1 MRPIWSATAAGR
13 GGDLRARAA
22 ATRSTR
28 SSWPRPRSC
37 RRAARRA
44 TAWRA
49 SAGSPASVAATIV
62 EQLESLSADARSLLN
77 AGAIAGDP
85 FEPELAYA
93 IAELSPDA
101 GVVALDELLDA
112 RLLQPTDVPRRFAF
126 RHPLVRR
133 AVYET
138 TKGGW
143 RLAATPVL
151 PQTLAAQG
159 VAAAARAHHVEQS
172 GVRGDRAAIDVLLEA
187 GDAIAPRAP
196 AGAAHW
202 YAAALRLMA
211 DDDRA
216 GRLRALVNLARMQQ
230 STGDLARCATHAAR
244 GARAR
249 RRRTTT
255 RCGSGSRRRARRAR
269 TSSAATTLPNDDS
282 SPPWRRCRTSTRTRR
297 SPSLLQLATGAFFT
311 ADTDAD
317 VRAGP
322 ARAGRRPR
330 SRRARAGRDRGRG
343 ARAQLRVGAG
353 WSPRARSNA
362 DDAAAY
368 LDRLSD
374 EALAP

>member
-1 MRPIWSATAAGR
+1 M
-13 GGDLRARAA
+13 
-22 ATRSTR
+22 
-28 SSWPRPRSC
+28 
-37 RRAARRA
+37 
-44 TAWRA
+44 
-49 SAGSPASVAATIV
+49 
-62 EQLESLSADARSLLN
+62 N

-143 RLAATPVL
+143 RLAGHARAA
-151 PQTLAAQG
+151 QTLAAQG

-187 GDAIAPRAP
+187 GDAIAPTAP

-202 YAAALRLMA
+202 YAAALRLMP
-211 DDDRA
+211 DDDRP

-230 STGDLARCATHAAR
+230 STGDLARCATTLLEALELV
-244 GARAR
+244 
-249 RRRTTT
+249 RTTP
-255 RCGSGSRRRARRAR
+255 RSGSGSRRRVRRAR
-269 TSSAATTLPNDDS
+269 TSSAATTPPNDDS
-282 SPPWRRCRTSTRTRR
+282 SPPWRRCPTSTRTRR
-297 SPSLLQLATGAFFT
+297 WPSCCSSRPARSSPPTPT
-311 ADTDAD
+311 D

-322 ARAGRRPR
+322 
-330 SRRARAGRDRGRG
+330 G
-343 ARAQLRVGAG
+343 ARWPPPTPLA
-353 WSPRARSNA
+353 SPR
-362 DDAAAY
+362 
-368 LDRLSD
+368 
-374 EALAP
+374 